1 MCRDMSPTAGLPD
14 ELDPPRE
21 NLLQT
26 ELTTATDARAGAP
39 GGGRKDYLLLRGKEG
54 EEMWTRRMKSVAMVA
69 TVALAT
75 LGVVRMSNAGTNDA
89 QLVSEAR
96 QTTAVYKKADPGIDV
111 FFRRSVGYVVFPGIG
126 KGGLGIGGAHGTGVL
141 FENGAPVGKVT
152 MNQLTVGAQAGGQ
165 EFSQIIFY
173 EVPGP
178 LQELKGGKSSFS
190 AGVSAV
196 ALSAGAAASARFKN
210 GVAVFTATKGGLM
223 LEASVGGQKFSYEP
237 LPAL

>member
-1 MCRDMSPTAGLPD
+1 
-14 ELDPPRE
+14 
-21 NLLQT
+21 
-26 ELTTATDARAGAP
+26 
-39 GGGRKDYLLLRGKEG
+39 
-54 EEMWTRRMKSVAMVA
+54 MWTRKMKGAAMAV
-69 TVALAT
+69 TVAWAT
-75 LGVVRMSNAGTNDA
+75 LGVVRMGYAGSNDP

-96 QTTAVYKKADPGIDV
+96 QTVSLYKKADPSLDA
-111 FFRRSVGYVVFPGIG
+111 FFSRSIGYVVFPGIG

-152 MNQLTVGAQAGGQ
+152 MNQVTIGAQAGGQ

-178 LQELKGGKSSFS
+178 LNELKGGHASFS

-196 ALSAGAAASARFKN
+196 ALSSGAAANARFKN

-223 LEASVGGQKFSYEP
+223 LEASVGGQKFSYDP
-237 LPAL
+237 FPAP